1 MPIDFSN
8 DCTDNVPDFLQIHS
22 EAFNMKSF
30 LSLGLIIFAL
40 TFCGLGDRLKQ
51 LSGSTESGT
60 KSSDASKTSSSSVEK
75 AKPTSAQQSI
85 IDGGTETSWPDQ
97 GMSWRLPSGWPKME
111 VRKES
116 LNYGSPAN
124 GFLIASISVMPSDF
138 PSATSLDAQYTS
150 ALEQLKQG
158 KYETVRWLEIDGVKG
173 VEWIEAM
180 PEDKSGARRHQWI
193 GFRNYQGQNQ
203 QLNIMVS
210 TKGSDFDK
218 QRDTFAAIM
227 YSMKIPKG

>member
-1 MPIDFSN
+1 
-8 DCTDNVPDFLQIHS
+8 
-22 EAFNMKSF
+22 MKSF
-30 LSLGLIIFAL
+30 LSLGLLIFAL

-51 LSGSTESGT
+51 LSGSSES
-60 KSSDASKTSSSSVEK
+60 SSASPSGNTSKTSSAAVEK
-75 AKPTSAQQSI
+75 PKPTDAQQSI
-85 IDGGTETSWPDQ
+85 INDGTETTWAEQ

-138 PSATSLDAQYTS
+138 PSASSLDATYTS
-150 ALEQLKQG
+150 ALEQLKQS

-180 PEDKSGARRHQWI
+180 PEDKDGPRRHQWI
-193 GFRNYQGQNQ
+193 GFRSYQGQNQ
-203 QLNIMVS
+203 QLNVMVS
-210 TKGSDFDK
+210 TKGSNFDK